1 MSSTTASEK
10 GRAPAPVL
18 TLDGPSGSG
27 KGTIGQLCAL
37 RFGWH
42 YLDSGAIYR
51 SLAWLAQQQGVQAD
65 DIDGLVALANDL
77 QLEFH
82 VQADDVA
89 EIEVNGQRVTAAL
102 RTEETGEM
110 ASQIAPLKAV
120 RAALLDFQ
128 RRCQRQP
135 GLVAD
140 GRDMG
145 TVVFPHAPFKVFLT
159 ASAEI
164 RAERRFKQLKSKG
177 FDVNLA
183 RLLESIQAR
192 DVRDSSRAESP
203 LLAADDALVLDTSEL
218 SIEQVVSRIVDHVE
232 NAGPMRTGIGLDGD

>member
-1 MSSTTASEK
+1 MPDSRE
-10 GRAPAPVL
+10 GRQDNAVAEIVIPVL

-37 RFGWH
+37 SFGWH

-51 SLAWLAQQQGVQAD
+51 GLAWAANTAGIDSRDV
-65 DIDGLVALANDL
+65 DGLVKLADQLELICHLRAND
-77 QLEFH
+77 
-82 VQADDVA
+82 VA
-89 EIEVNGQRVTAAL
+89 QIEVNGEMVTDQL
-102 RTEETGEM
+102 RTEELGEI
-110 ASQIAPLKAV
+110 ASQIAPLPQV
-120 RAALLDFQ
+120 RASLLKMQ
-128 RRCQRQP
+128 RRCLKSP

-145 TVVFPHAPFKVFLT
+145 TIVFPDAPFKVFLT

-164 RAERRFKQLKSKG
+164 RAKRRFDQLKTKG

-192 DVRDSSRAESP
+192 DVRDSSRQASP
-203 LLAADDALVLDTSEL
+203 LKPADDALILDTSDL
-218 SIEQVVSRIVDHVE
+218 SIDEVVTRI
-232 NAGPMRTGIGLDGD
+232 LDQH

>member
-1 MSSTTASEK
+1 MVAKAANDSI
-10 GRAPAPVL
+10 PVL
-18 TLDGPSGSG
+18 ALDGPSGSG

-37 RFGWH
+37 QFGWH

-51 SLAWLAQQQGVQAD
+51 ALAWATKQAD
-65 DIDGLVALANDL
+65 IDPGDVESL
-77 QLEFH
+77 LEIADELELICH
-82 VQADDVA
+82 VKPYDVA
-89 EIEVNGQRVTAAL
+89 EIEVNGQRVTDEL

-110 ASQIAPLKAV
+110 ASQIAPIPEV
-120 RAALLDFQ
+120 RSALLNLQ
-128 RRCQRQP
+128 RRSRKAP

-145 TVVFPHAPFKVFLT
+145 TVVFPDAPYKVFLT

-164 RAERRFKQLKSKG
+164 RAKRRFDQLKSKG

-192 DVRDSSRAESP
+192 DVRDSSREASP
-203 LLAADDALVLDTSEL
+203 LIAAKDALVLDTSEL
-218 SIEQVVSRIVDHVE
+218 SIDEVVASILDHI
-232 NAGPMRTGIGLDGD
+232 R

>member
-1 MSSTTASEK
+1 M
-10 GRAPAPVL
+10 PPVL
-18 TLDGPSGSG
+18 ALDGPSGSG
-27 KGTIGQLCAL
+27 KGTIGQICAL
-37 RFGWH
+37 KFGWH

-51 SLAWLAQQQGVQAD
+51 GLAWLANSKSVAAD
-65 DIDGLVALANDL
+65 DVAGLVALAESMSL
-77 QLEFH
+77 VCH
-82 VQADDVA
+82 VQTDDVA
-89 EIEVNGQRVTAAL
+89 QIEINGRIVTDDL

-110 ASQIAPLKAV
+110 ASKIAPLGSV
-120 RAALLDFQ
+120 RAALLAMQ
-128 RRCQRQP
+128 RRCRRTP

-145 TVVFPHAPFKVFLT
+145 TVVFPDAEFKVFLT

-164 RAERRFKQLKSKG
+164 RAQRRFDQLKSKG

-203 LLAADDALVLDTSEL
+203 LKPADDAYVLDTSAL
-218 SIEQVVSRIVDHVE
+218 SIDEVVACIMDHV
-232 NAGPMRTGIGLDGD
+232 NQR

>member
-1 MSSTTASEK
+1 MLNKSK
-10 GRAPAPVL
+10 GLPPVL

-37 RFGWH
+37 KFGWH

-51 SLAWLAQQQGVQAD
+51 GLAWLANQHGVAAED
-65 DIDGLVALANDL
+65 VDGLVDLAETMSL
-77 QLEFH
+77 VCH
-82 VQADDVA
+82 VQANDVA
-89 EIEVNGQRVTAAL
+89 QIEINGRIVTDEL

-110 ASQIAPLKAV
+110 ASKIAPLAPV
-120 RAALLDFQ
+120 RAALLAMQ
-128 RRCQRQP
+128 RRCRKAP

-145 TVVFPHAPFKVFLT
+145 TVVFPDAEFKVFLT

-164 RAERRFKQLKSKG
+164 RAQRRFDQLKSKG

-203 LLAADDALVLDTSEL
+203 LKPADDAYVLDTSAL
-218 SIEQVVSRIVDHVE
+218 SIDEVVTRIMDHV
-232 NAGPMRTGIGLDGD
+232 NQR